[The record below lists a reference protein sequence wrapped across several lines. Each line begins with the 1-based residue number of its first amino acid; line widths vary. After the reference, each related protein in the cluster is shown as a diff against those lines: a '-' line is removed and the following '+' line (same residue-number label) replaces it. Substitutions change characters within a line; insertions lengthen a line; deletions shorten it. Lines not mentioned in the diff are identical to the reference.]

1 MTPKEKFSA
10 MADVMRSLSRR
21 KILVGWVQPSKN
33 EPGTSMSMGK
43 LARILCT
50 GWESGTSKDGRSY
63 PRLPARNFM
72 KVTRSFYGHD
82 VDKVCRKT
90 ISKIVS
96 GKMTEA
102 QGLSWMAEYWKGKM
116 QDAMGKSSEY
126 EPLSPATIKARKSAH
141 RSVPAMFL
149 SKPLIDTGT
158 LRNSITYEV
167 K

>member
-50 GWESGTSKDGRSY
+50 GWEAGTSKDGRSY

-72 KVTRSFYGHD
+72 KVTRAFYGKD
-82 VDKVCRKT
+82 TDKVCRR
-90 ISKIVS
+90 IIGKIVL
-96 GKMTEA
+96 GKMDEA

-126 EPLSPATIKARKSAH
+126 EPLSPATIKSRKSAH
-141 RSVPAMFL
+141 RSVPSKFL

-158 LRNSITYEV
+158 LRASITYEV